1 MKNDIDLPAGIVLT
15 SAFVEV
21 VRARQ
26 SLMCG
31 LDNPVCTLAFVR
43 PLKRKKSAKW
53 SIIWFP
59 RDHIQTK
66 TTTMIGEVP
75 FALSPGVE
83 EELRGKVVDMIGG
96 EVQIRE
102 RRDA

>member
-1 MKNDIDLPAGIVLT
+1 MKNDIDLPAGIVFT
-15 SAFVEV
+15 SAFVDA

-26 SLMCG
+26 SLIGG
-31 LDNPVCTLAFVR
+31 LDNSVCTIAFVTPVR
-43 PLKRKKSAKW
+43 RKKNATW

-59 RDHIQTK
+59 RDDVPAK
-66 TTTMIGEVP
+66 TVTMIGGVP

-83 EELRGKVVDMIGG
+83 EELRGKVVDVVGG

-102 RRDA
+102 KPDA